1 MYNSI
6 NPINITYRNPRQ
18 GYGSQASEAQNQE
31 QPAVS
36 YEQGSRGGE
45 RQFPN
50 GAKVAIDY
58 TKNTINISQI
68 VTDFKSTVLA
78 INAPDDISQE
88 VNSYLSLVEKESHKQ
103 NPSREIIVSNLKNA
117 SKISDEYIA
126 KSLNKPS
133 RVVEGWIDALFMQKI
148 ELKADPTHIN
158 PDFQLDIPDK
168 KAKSR
173 NTNPPQEDVK
183 TEDSFSRAEIQPFA
197 REIETESAS
206 AAAFDT
212 PAAPVLQEQSEF
224 QSLQPYAGSYGN
236 EVQKIQTPSLTSD
249 TPALEIQHDVLEMQP
264 YAVLSEDEFTAQTLI
279 QTPDEPIEFKTIEL
293 TEPLDEVLNEPVEV
307 LHNDAQ
313 TQMQT
318 QAVALDTQLS
328 NAPLLNTQKP
338 RYVVSEHDREISKS
352 LKEAKIL
359 LTLEDDPASA
369 LEVLNNTL
377 GEITPDTNKN
387 LRAALHFERG
397 RIFDDYDYVNYA
409 LRDFYEATKC
419 DDNNLKSQAHLK
431 MARIYDDYVEFEP
444 AMEHYQDALGYGG
457 EADNLRAQTKI
468 LSEMASVY
476 AGRYD
481 FENTR
486 MLSNLSVEA
495 AGETGDALLISRAYS
510 NAGRNYEYIGEDFAA
525 LESYKN
531 AVKAIENAPEDAD
544 LFEMRAQNY
553 EDAAYVMDRL
563 GNVVK
568 SENLLSKA
576 RLYRQRILL
585 EQMSEA
591 V

>member
-1 MYNSI
+1 M
-6 NPINITYRNPRQ
+6 
-18 GYGSQASEAQNQE
+18 
-31 QPAVS
+31 
-36 YEQGSRGGE
+36 
-45 RQFPN
+45 
-50 GAKVAIDY
+50 
-58 TKNTINISQI
+58 
-68 VTDFKSTVLA
+68 
-78 INAPDDISQE
+78 
-88 VNSYLSLVEKESHKQ
+88 
-103 NPSREIIVSNLKNA
+103 
-117 SKISDEYIA
+117 
-126 KSLNKPS
+126 
-133 RVVEGWIDALFMQKI
+133 
-148 ELKADPTHIN
+148 
-158 PDFQLDIPDK
+158 
-168 KAKSR
+168 
-173 NTNPPQEDVK
+173 
-183 TEDSFSRAEIQPFA
+183 
-197 REIETESAS
+197 
-206 AAAFDT
+206 
-212 PAAPVLQEQSEF
+212 
-224 QSLQPYAGSYGN
+224 
-236 EVQKIQTPSLTSD
+236 
-249 TPALEIQHDVLEMQP
+249 
-264 YAVLSEDEFTAQTLI
+264 
-279 QTPDEPIEFKTIEL
+279 
-293 TEPLDEVLNEPVEV
+293 EV

-328 NAPLLNTQKP
+328 AAPLLNTQKP
-338 RYVVSEHDREISKS
+338 KYVVSEHDREISKS

-369 LEVLNNTL
+369 LEVLNDTL